1 MHIPDGFLDPKTA
14 VATGVLAAAGVGLA
28 LHVTRRTLPPARVP
42 LIGVASAFVFA
53 AQMLN
58 FPVAAGT
65 SGHLIG
71 AVLAGVLLGPS
82 AAVLAMTSVL
92 ILQCFLFADGGVTAL
107 GANLFNMAVL
117 APTVGYA
124 AYRLT
129 GRAMGGTLRARLV
142 GAAFGAWLATTV
154 AAAACAGELA
164 FSGVVPWAAAFPAM
178 TAVHMLIGAG
188 EAAITTLVIAAVA
201 RSRPELLLP
210 PEAPEAVGPD
220 ARLGR
225 GAGVRFREAAGFG
238 LLVSLGLAIFVAPF
252 ASPWPDGLEHV
263 LSALGVA
270 RHPEALAPAAG
281 PLRDYA
287 VPGIAPPVLSF
298 VVAGSIGTL
307 VAFLL
312 AYLLARSLT
321 PRRAPGSRASL

>member
-1 MHIPDGFLDPKTA
+1 MHVPDGFLDPKTA

-28 LHVTRRTLPPARVP
+28 LRVTRRTLPSSRVA
-42 LIGVASAFVFA
+42 LIGVAAAFVFA

-58 FPVAAGT
+58 FPVAGGT
-65 SGHLIG
+65 SGHLVG
-71 AVLAGVLLGPS
+71 AVLAAVLLGPS

-92 ILQCFLFADGGVTAL
+92 TLQCFLFADGGVTAL

-129 GRAMGGTLRARLV
+129 SRAMGGTLRARLV
-142 GAAFGAWLATTV
+142 GTAFGAWLATT
-154 AAAACAGELA
+154 AAAVACAGELA
-164 FSGVVPWAAAFPAM
+164 FSGAVPWAAVFPAM
-178 TAVHMLIGAG
+178 TGVHMLIGAG
-188 EAAITTLVIAAVA
+188 EAVITTLVIAAVA

-210 PEAPEAVGPD
+210 PAVAAAPGDGGA
-220 ARLGR
+220 GR
-225 GAGVRFREAAGFG
+225 GGTGVREAAGYG
-238 LLVSLGLAIFVAPF
+238 VLVSLGLVIFVAPF
-252 ASPWPDGLEHV
+252 ASAWPDGLERV

-270 RHPEALAPAAG
+270 PHAERVASIAG

-287 VPGIAPPVLSF
+287 VPGVASPVFST
-298 VVAGSIGTL
+298 VIAGSVGTL
-307 VAFLL
+307 IAFLL

-321 PRRAPGSRASL
+321 PDRAPGSRARF